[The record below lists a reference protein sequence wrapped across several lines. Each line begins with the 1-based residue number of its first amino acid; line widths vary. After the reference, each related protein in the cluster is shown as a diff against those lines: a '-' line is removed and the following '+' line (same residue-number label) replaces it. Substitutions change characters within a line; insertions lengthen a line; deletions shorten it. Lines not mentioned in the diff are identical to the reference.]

1 MKRYTIHTKW
11 DGSGEL
17 SAANYNTFAE
27 VLAYTQAVCDVNSDT
42 AGLEVKIIDR
52 EKKEDVYN
60 GPLNPIILAGLK
72 YNYEKG
78 LI

>member
-1 MKRYTIHTKW
+1 MKYNIHTKW
-11 DGSGEL
+11 DGSNGTY
-17 SAANYNTFAE
+17 AVAYNTFDE
-27 VLAYTQAVCDVNSDT
+27 VLAYIQAVCDVNCDT

-52 EKKEDVYN
+52 EKKDDVYD
-60 GPLNPIILAGLK
+60 GPLNHIILAGLK